1 MSILSNTELLSV
13 ELGTIKL
20 SSDSKKIKFKQESYS
35 NIIRKYIDFC
45 KNTLIPNENPET
57 NVMPIQENVQPISM
71 PESIVVHIEN
81 KDYEKLE
88 CQHARL
94 KNRIFMLKVKGRLLP
109 QLVGK
114 RALKIKDNM
123 KQNMLLNNAASCN
136 TDIDAP
142 KVEKHKV
149 EEEVQTEEIKV
160 TKNGSANAKI
170 EKYSEDSHETKE
182 NIIKPMQAKPI
193 IDIVNDLKNINNKF
207 KLVTDEE
214 DKEKTIVSPITIEET
229 TARPISIEE
238 NENKNENENVD
249 FKGIVAPSQLKEYLA
264 KAEQLKVQLSEAQK
278 NVETA
283 KADAIKAKEKAAAEK
298 KEAEAVQEE
307 LMKTIKKLEKHNE
320 ELEKEK
326 LAKEEEAR
334 KYSEESQEY
343 IAKEKEYSS
352 MQQEYKNTINEML
365 AVIG

>member
-1 MSILSNTELLSV
+1 MSIISNVELLSV
-13 ELGTIKL
+13 ELDTIKL

-35 NIIRKYIDFC
+35 NIIRKYTDFC
-45 KNTLIPNENPET
+45 KNIVIPRENPET
-57 NVMPIQENVQPISM
+57 NQMSNSENVQPISV

-81 KDYEKLE
+81 KNYEKLE
-88 CQHARL
+88 CKNVRL
-94 KNRIFMLKVKGRLLP
+94 KDRVFMLKVEGRLLP

-114 RALKIKDNM
+114 RALKVKDSM
-123 KQNMLLNNAASCN
+123 KQNMLLNNSIACN
-136 TDIDAP
+136 AGVDTSEVD
-142 KVEKHKV
+142 EHKV
-149 EEEVQTEEIKV
+149 EETQPEEIKI
-160 TKNGSANAKI
+160 TKNGSTNAKI
-170 EKYSEDSHETKE
+170 EKYSEDSHVITE
-182 NIIKPMQAKPI
+182 NVIKPMQAKPI

-214 DKEKTIVSPITIEET
+214 EKAKSIVSPIVIEET
-229 TARPISIEE
+229 VARPISIEE
-238 NENKNENENVD
+238 NDDKTENAN
-249 FKGIVAPSQLKEYLA
+249 FKSIVAPSQLKEYLA
-264 KAEQLKVQLSEAQK
+264 KAEQLKAQLNEAQK

-307 LMKTIKKLEKHNE
+307 LMETIKKLEKHNE
-320 ELEKEK
+320 ELEKER
-326 LAKEEEAR
+326 LAKEAEAR

>member
-1 MSILSNTELLSV
+1 MSILSNAELLSV

-35 NIIRKYIDFC
+35 NIIRKYTDFC
-45 KNTLIPNENPET
+45 KNTVIPNENPET
-57 NVMPIQENVQPISM
+57 NEMPSQENVQPISM

-94 KNRIFMLKVKGRLLP
+94 KNRIFMLKVEGRLLP

-123 KQNMLLNNAASCN
+123 KQNMLLNNAISCN
-136 TDIDAP
+136 TNIDAP
-142 KVEKHKV
+142 KVEKYKV
-149 EEEVQTEEIKV
+149 EEETQPEEIKV

-170 EKYSEDSHETKE
+170 EKYSEDSYDTNE
-182 NIIKPMQAKPI
+182 NIIKPMQSKPI
-193 IDIVNDLKNINNKF
+193 IDIVNDLKNINNRF

-214 DKEKTIVSPITIEET
+214 AKEKPIVSPITIEET
-229 TARPISIEE
+229 TARPISVEE
-238 NENKNENENVD
+238 NDNKNEKVD
-249 FKGIVAPSQLKEYLA
+249 FKSIVAPSQLKEYLA
-264 KAEQLKVQLSEAQK
+264 KAEQLKAQLSEAQK

-307 LMKTIKKLEKHNE
+307 LMETIKKLEKHNE

>member
-1 MSILSNTELLSV
+1 MSILSNAELLSV

-20 SSDSKKIKFKQESYS
+20 SSDPKKIKFKQESYS
-35 NIIRKYIDFC
+35 NIIRKYTDFC
-45 KNTLIPNENPET
+45 KNTVIPNESPET
-57 NVMPIQENVQPISM
+57 NEMPSQENIKPISM
-71 PESIVVHIEN
+71 PESIVIHIEN
-81 KDYEKLE
+81 KRYEELE
-88 CQHARL
+88 CQHDRL
-94 KNRIFMLKVKGRLLP
+94 KNRIFMLKVEGRLLP

-114 RALKIKDNM
+114 RALKIKDSM
-123 KQNMLLNNAASCN
+123 KRNMLLNNAISCKADK
-136 TDIDAP
+136 DIP
-142 KVEKHKV
+142 KVEEHKV
-149 EEEVQTEEIKV
+149 EEETQQEEIKV

-170 EKYSEDSHETKE
+170 EKYSEDLYNVNE
-182 NIIKPMQAKPI
+182 NVIKPMQAKPI
-193 IDIVNDLKNINNKF
+193 IDIVNDLRNINNKF
-207 KLVTDEE
+207 KLDTEE
-214 DKEKTIVSPITIEET
+214 EVEESKTVSPIVIEKT
-229 TARPISIEE
+229 TARPISVEE
-238 NENKNENENVD
+238 NDNKKENTD

-264 KAEQLKVQLSEAQK
+264 KAEQLKAQLSEAQK

-307 LMKTIKKLEKHNE
+307 LMETIKKLEKHNE

>member
-1 MSILSNTELLSV
+1 MSILSNVELLSV

-35 NIIRKYIDFC
+35 NIIRKYTDFC
-45 KNTLIPNENPET
+45 KNIVIPRENPET
-57 NVMPIQENVQPISM
+57 NQISNSENVQPISM
-71 PESIVVHIEN
+71 PESIVIHIEN
-81 KDYEKLE
+81 KNYEKLE
-88 CQHARL
+88 CKNVRL
-94 KNRIFMLKVKGRLLP
+94 KDRVFMLKVEGRLLP

-114 RALKIKDNM
+114 RALKIKDSM
-123 KQNMLLNNAASCN
+123 KQNMLLNNSIACNASV
-136 TDIDAP
+136 DAP
-142 KVEKHKV
+142 EV
-149 EEEVQTEEIKV
+149 EETQPEKIKI

-170 EKYSEDSHETKE
+170 EKYSEDSHVITE
-182 NIIKPMQAKPI
+182 NAIKPMQAKPI

-214 DKEKTIVSPITIEET
+214 EKEKEKSVVSPIVIEET
-229 TARPISIEE
+229 VARPISIEE
-238 NENKNENENVD
+238 NDDKTENAN
-249 FKGIVAPSQLKEYLA
+249 FKSIVAPNQLKEYLA
-264 KAEQLKVQLSEAQK
+264 RAEKLKVQLSEAQK

-283 KADAIKAKEKAAAEK
+283 KVDAIKAKEKAAAEK

-307 LMKTIKKLEKHNE
+307 LMETIKKLEKHNE
-320 ELEKEK
+320 ELEKER
-326 LAKEEEAR
+326 LAKEAEAR
-334 KYSEESQEY
+334 KYFEESQEY

>member
-1 MSILSNTELLSV
+1 MSILSNVELLSV

-35 NIIRKYIDFC
+35 NIIKKYTDFC
-45 KNTLIPNENPET
+45 KNAVIPNENPET
-57 NVMPIQENVQPISM
+57 NEMSNQENIQPIST

-81 KDYEKLE
+81 KKYEELE

-94 KNRIFMLKVKGRLLP
+94 KNRIFMLKVEGRLLP

-114 RALKIKDNM
+114 RALKIKDSM
-123 KQNMLLNNAASCN
+123 KQNMLSNNAISCN
-136 TDIDAP
+136 TDIDAS
-142 KVEKHKV
+142 KVEEHKV
-149 EEEVQTEEIKV
+149 EEETQSEEIKV
-160 TKNGSANAKI
+160 TKNGAANAKI
-170 EKYSEDSHETKE
+170 EKYSEDSYDTNE

-207 KLVTDEE
+207 KLVTEE
-214 DKEKTIVSPITIEET
+214 DVEKPTAISPTVIEKN
-229 TARPISIEE
+229 TARPISVEE
-238 NENKNENENVD
+238 NDNKKENTD

-264 KAEQLKVQLSEAQK
+264 KTEQLKAQLSEAQK

-307 LMKTIKKLEKHNE
+307 LMETIKKLEKHNE

-365 AVIG
+365 AAIG

>member
-1 MSILSNTELLSV
+1 MSILSNVELLSV

-35 NIIRKYIDFC
+35 NIIKKYTDFC
-45 KNTLIPNENPET
+45 KNAVIPNENPET
-57 NVMPIQENVQPISM
+57 NEMSNQENIQPIST

-81 KDYEKLE
+81 KKYEELE

-94 KNRIFMLKVKGRLLP
+94 KNRIFMLKVEGRLLP
-109 QLVGK
+109 QLLGK
-114 RALKIKDNM
+114 RALKIKDSM
-123 KQNMLLNNAASCN
+123 KQNMLSNNAISCN
-136 TDIDAP
+136 TDIDSS
-142 KVEKHKV
+142 KVEEHKV
-149 EEEVQTEEIKV
+149 EEETQSEEIKV
-160 TKNGSANAKI
+160 TKNGAANAKI
-170 EKYSEDSHETKE
+170 EKYSEDSYDTNE

-207 KLVTDEE
+207 KLVTEE
-214 DKEKTIVSPITIEET
+214 DVEEPTTVSPTVIEKN
-229 TARPISIEE
+229 TARPISVEE
-238 NENKNENENVD
+238 NDNKKENTD

-264 KAEQLKVQLSEAQK
+264 KTEQLKAQLSEAQK

-307 LMKTIKKLEKHNE
+307 LMETNE

-365 AVIG
+365 AAIG

>member
-1 MSILSNTELLSV
+1 MSILSNAELLSV

-20 SSDSKKIKFKQESYS
+20 SSDPKKIKFKQESYS
-35 NIIRKYIDFC
+35 NIIKKYTDFC
-45 KNTLIPNENPET
+45 KNAVIPNENPET
-57 NVMPIQENVQPISM
+57 NEMPNQENIQPISM

-94 KNRIFMLKVKGRLLP
+94 KNRIFILKVEGRLLP

-123 KQNMLLNNAASCN
+123 KQNMLLNNAISCN
-136 TDIDAP
+136 TDIDTP
-142 KVEKHKV
+142 KVEEHKV
-149 EEEVQTEEIKV
+149 EETQPEEIKV
-160 TKNGSANAKI
+160 TKNGSVNAKI
-170 EKYSEDSHETKE
+170 EKYSEDSYDTNE

-207 KLVTDEE
+207 KLVTEE
-214 DKEKTIVSPITIEET
+214 DVEQPTTVSPTVIEKS
-229 TARPISIEE
+229 TARPISVEE
-238 NENKNENENVD
+238 NDNKKENTD

-264 KAEQLKVQLSEAQK
+264 KAEQLKAQLSEAQK

-307 LMKTIKKLEKHNE
+307 LMETIKKLEKHNE